1 MKAMIFSDLI
11 VSKRSA
17 MQLLAISIVICGFLT
32 WGMSSVVAGTAA
44 MATMTPLMYLF
55 SIFAYDEMNGWER
68 FRLTL
73 PISKRQ
79 VAYGRYISTLV
90 ISVISLIFTLVISFV
105 FVFVIQACGGL
116 GMETDISD
124 PEMPAAILYCGLAG
138 FLFIVMLASLNLP
151 LLMRFGMNKAT
162 RLLPLVLVVGVVLVG
177 VLFNYITDGIDLSA
191 LNTFI
196 DNNVAMLF
204 VIAFAVVANLKTQA
218 SQ

>member
-1 MKAMIFSDLI
+1 MK
-11 VSKRSA
+11 
-17 MQLLAISIVICGFLT
+17 
-32 WGMSSVVAGTAA
+32 
-44 MATMTPLMYLF
+44 
-55 SIFAYDEMNGWER
+55 
-68 FRLTL
+68 
-73 PISKRQ
+73 
-79 VAYGRYISTLV
+79 
-90 ISVISLIFTLVISFV
+90 
-105 FVFVIQACGGL
+105 
-116 GMETDISD
+116 ISD

-204 VIAFAVVANLKTQA
+204 VIAFAVVAVLYVVSAIISGRLYQA
-218 SQ
+218 REL